1 MGASAAIIIII
12 AMFFIGLFI
21 TIPSLIG
28 LITYKLHNKKKGKK
42 PKLIVRIILI
52 ITLISGLTVFS
63 LPILFVGTLVYDQ
76 YEHAQYKKTLVG
88 AADREDLIKV
98 KELLDSGTDPDQN
111 DGSNYTALTYACT
124 SGNYEIA
131 KLLIEHGCTIDVEF
145 KGYSDGKQKGYT
157 PLMYAVTEQQGYDLV
172 NLLISNQADINHKAS
187 SDGYTPLIRAVNCEQ
202 PEIVNLLIKNGADVN
217 ASDNKGITVLQHA
230 CDNSPNY
237 ANYSNIK
244 TLLEAGALVNT
255 DTTTLESLTTL
266 VKKSTI
272 NISNP
277 NDDYTDKII
286 SILSEHSNK

>member
-42 PKLIVRIILI
+42 PKLIIRIILI

-131 KLLIEHGCTIDVEF
+131 KLLIEHDCTIDVEF
-145 KGYSDGKQKGYT
+145 KGSSGGKQKGYT
-157 PLMYAVTEQQGYDLV
+157 PLMYAVTAQQKYDLV
-172 NLLISNQADINHKAS
+172 NLLISNKADINHKAS
-187 SDGYTPLIRAVNCEQ
+187 SDGFTPLIIAVDRGQ
-202 PEIVNLLIKNGADVN
+202 PEIVELLIKNGADVN
-217 ASDNKGITVLQHA
+217 ASDNKGQTVLQYA
-230 CDNSPNY
+230 CDHIPDY
-237 ANYSNIK
+237 THYSNIK

-255 DTTTLESLTTL
+255 NTTTLENLTTL
-266 VKKSTI
+266 FKKYST

-277 NDDYTDKII
+277 NDDYSDKII
-286 SILSEHSNK
+286 SLLSEYSNK